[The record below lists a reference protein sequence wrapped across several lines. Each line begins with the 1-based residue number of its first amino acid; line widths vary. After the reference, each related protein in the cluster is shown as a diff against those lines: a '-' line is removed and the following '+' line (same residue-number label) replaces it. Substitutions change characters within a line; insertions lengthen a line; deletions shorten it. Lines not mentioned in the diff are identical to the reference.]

1 MKQRQLQLTAVR
13 LPPANQRRPPSE
25 GRRYHRW
32 LFCGERNSGASCRRN
47 SQMSG
52 SQIEPPWQPRPRAQ
66 RFASLRAA
74 LVLPVAFQRR
84 TVVPTA
90 GGIGHPMAFAGLWDG
105 RRRSDGAV
113 ARREDGLRSRDRPL
127 ATDRDA
133 NALGGPDDPPCGW
146 LRRKVDRGRE
156 SSQRRMVHYRWPGRS
171 RRHGVYFGAGMACTC
186 RSKGRP

>member
-1 MKQRQLQLTAVR
+1 M
-13 LPPANQRRPPSE
+13 
-25 GRRYHRW
+25 
-32 LFCGERNSGASCRRN
+32 F
-47 SQMSG
+47 G
-52 SQIEPPWQPRPRAQ
+52 SQIEPPWQPRPPAQ

-156 SSQRRMVHYRWPGRS
+156 SSQRRMVHYRWVP
-171 RRHGVYFGAGMACTC
+171 AGMEFISA
-186 RSKGRP
+186 RAWRVLADRRAARNAGRRRIAHPRIQARAETAQAG